1 MCIATGHHVKLTSS
15 RLCSVRNVICKQ
27 QLMKPRAETSSRDEH
42 WATKVWAACVFLT
55 QQLQVYFDPSDI
67 TWGQLIR
74 LYTGPSEGTK
84 GFVHLFFPYAVLPKP
99 CKQTLMCKIFSPLNC
114 VWRPSLHSVKRSSK
128 QLLYEEID
136 CRWDQV
142 IWGHYM
148 FVSEMQIKS
157 FSCRDQPSVCFAQ
170 HDTTGIALIHVI
182 TLLSIHLFHRLDACQ
197 RIRFFFKDKS
207 TILFDGSVMWMGEG
221 LFAVLLRVVE
231 KICIALTSAAVNME
245 LQPSTA

>member
-1 MCIATGHHVKLTSS
+1 MQAAANEASCWNLEQRRALGYKGLSSLCLSNSTTPGLFWPKWHHLRATYQTLHRSLWRHK
-15 RLCSVRNVICKQ
+15 RL
-27 QLMKPRAETSSRDEH
+27 
-42 WATKVWAACVFLT
+42 
-55 QQLQVYFDPSDI
+55 
-67 TWGQLIR
+67 
-74 LYTGPSEGTK
+74 
-84 GFVHLFFPYAVLPKP
+84 HLFFPYAVLPKP

-136 CRWDQV
+136 WRWDQV